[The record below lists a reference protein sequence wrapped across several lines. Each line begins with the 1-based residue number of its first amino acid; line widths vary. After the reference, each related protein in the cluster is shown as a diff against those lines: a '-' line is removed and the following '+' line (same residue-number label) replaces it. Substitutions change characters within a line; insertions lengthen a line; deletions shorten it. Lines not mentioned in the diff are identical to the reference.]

1 MPRRGAP
8 HAPHGRGYE
17 ETAERV
23 SPATAKTESS
33 FSTRRLPHFLQLAG
47 AAAELRI
54 FSNFVPQAR
63 HRYSKMGTGT
73 RFPLQYIPAPAGFQ
87 CPGKRPRLDGDA

>member
-8 HAPHGRGYE
+8 QTPQGPGSE
-17 ETAERV
+17 ETAERD

-33 FSTRRLPHFLQLAG
+33 FSTRGLPHFLQLAG

-63 HRYSKMGTGT
+63 HRYSKMGTQA
-73 RFPLQYIPAPAGFQ
+73 RLPLDYISAPAGFQ
-87 CPGKRPRLDGDA
+87 

>member
-8 HAPHGRGYE
+8 QAPQGPGSE
-17 ETAERV
+17 GTAERD

-33 FSTRRLPHFLQLAG
+33 FSTRGLPHFLQLAG
-47 AAAELRI
+47 AAAELTI

-63 HRYSKMGTGT
+63 HRYSKMGTQAHLSLDYT
-73 RFPLQYIPAPAGFQ
+73 SAPAGFQ
-87 CPGKRPRLDGDA
+87 